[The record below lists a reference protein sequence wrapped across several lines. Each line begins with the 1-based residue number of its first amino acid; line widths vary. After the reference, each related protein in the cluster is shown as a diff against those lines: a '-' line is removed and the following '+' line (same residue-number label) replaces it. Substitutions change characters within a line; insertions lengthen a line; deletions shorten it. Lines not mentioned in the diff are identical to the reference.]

1 MSNEENAVEEGIA
14 DHHRKIMVVEPDD
27 ERRETMVN
35 ILKELLQGCTVTDIE
50 DVDDAKVLLE
60 EDMYDT
66 VVCDFQNPDYSNSSF
81 IKSVINDNTITL
93 VAFTMEMLTTSDE
106 KGQIKLEPLRK
117 LFELEHVS
125 KIKG

>member
-1 MSNEENAVEEGIA
+1 MSNEENAVEVGIA
-14 DHHRKIMVVEPDD
+14 DHDRKIMVVEPDD

-66 VVCDFQNPDYSNSSF
+66 VVCDFQNPDYSNSDF
-81 IKSVINDNTITL
+81 IKCVINDNTITL

>member
-1 MSNEENAVEEGIA
+1 MSEEENAVEEGIA
-14 DHHRKIMVVEPDD
+14 DHERKLMVVEPDD

-35 ILKELLQGCTVTDIE
+35 ILKELLQGCTITDLE

-66 VVCDFQNPDYSNSSF
+66 VVCDFQNPDYSNSDF

-93 VAFTMEMLTTSDE
+93 VAFTMEMLTTADE
-106 KGQIKLEPLRK
+106 KGQFKLEPLRK